1 MFGKFAGKA
10 SADAAK
16 AASTQGQRVEL
27 YAAAKID
34 GSVLPRAPVSAFRK
48 RPVRLSYDKNEFWSF
63 RLPSENN
70 FLMQNFDKSA
80 IFGKRHGLEHSPH
93 IKAQMDIDSRIMKAL
108 VALSLLFVVFDM
120 RRNASFLTL
129 RENFRLRNQGRF

>member
-1 MFGKFAGKA
+1 MFSKLTGKA
-10 SADAAK
+10 SADGVK
-16 AASTQGQRVEL
+16 AAASRIEKVEL
-27 YAAAKID
+27 YAASKID
-34 GSVLPRAPVSAFRK
+34 GATLPRAPLSAFRK

-93 IKAQMDIDSRIMKAL
+93 IKAQMDID
-108 VALSLLFVVFDM
+108 
-120 RRNASFLTL
+120 
-129 RENFRLRNQGRF
+129 